1 MATSPRV
8 RSAEPSVCRSAI
20 LEPPRDEL
28 SRPLSRAGVEI
39 VLSPRSHVSSGRQ
52 YDDLVGNALDLSE
65 VVADEDHREA
75 EPSVQIPD
83 EFLDPAPRGLVEG
96 ARGLIEQEH
105 LRFEG
110 EGAGHSDALLLSDGE
125 GLRIAPGQRVVQ
137 PHHLEQPSRV
147 RVLTREARPVENRLL
162 DRVAEERGDLEDH
175 SNPPPQLQRVQGA
188 RRLPVQ
194 VDLPRRRSI
203 RRLMARSKLLF
214 PAPEGPTTAVIL
226 PSGILAS
233 TPLRI
238 ST

>member
-8 RSAEPSVCRSAI
+8 KSAEPSVCRSAI

-39 VLSPRSHVSSGRQ
+39 VLSPHSHVSSGRQ
-52 YDDLVGNALDLSE
+52 YDDLVGDALDLGE

-83 EFLDPAPRGLVEG
+83 EFLDPAPRGRV
-96 ARGLIEQEH
+96 
-105 LRFEG
+105 EG
-110 EGAGHSDALLLSDGE
+110 EGAGHSDALMLSDGE

-162 DRVAEERGDLEDH
+162 DRVAEGRGDLEDH

-194 VDLPRRRSI
+194 VDLPRRR
-203 RRLMARSKLLF
+203 LYK
-214 PAPEGPTTAVIL
+214 AVD
-226 PSGILAS
+226 G
-233 TPLRI
+233 TQ
-238 ST
+238 